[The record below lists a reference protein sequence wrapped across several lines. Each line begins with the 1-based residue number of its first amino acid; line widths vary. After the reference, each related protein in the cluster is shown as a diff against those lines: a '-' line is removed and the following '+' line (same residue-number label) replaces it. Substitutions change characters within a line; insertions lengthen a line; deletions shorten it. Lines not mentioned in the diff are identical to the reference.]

1 MRTIAVTGS
10 ASGIGAATRLR
21 LQAAGDRVI
30 GIDVRDAE
38 VIADLGDPSE
48 VGRRQMAIAA
58 VRQLAG
64 DRLDG
69 LVVCAGVGP
78 HVEPWSTI
86 VSLNYF
92 GAQLLLAG
100 LRELLAVAQPSAAVA
115 VSSNSTTLPG
125 VDTPLV
131 SACLAGAEGEARRL
145 AVTLDGHRSYA
156 GSKLALARWIRRSAP
171 AAEWAGAGIRLNA
184 VAAGAVRTPLLQGGL
199 EHPVFGDAIRS
210 FPIPTGGF
218 GAPDD
223 IAAAIVFLLSREA
236 SFCCGSIFF
245 VDGGTDA
252 LIRPD
257 VY

>member
-1 MRTIAVTGS
+1 MRVIAVTGS
-10 ASGIGAATRLR
+10 ASGIGAATRAR
-21 LQAAGDRVI
+21 LEAAGDRVI
-30 GIDVRDAE
+30 GIDLHDAE
-38 VIADLGDPSE
+38 LIADLADPS
-48 VGRRQMAIAA
+48 GRVAAIAG
-58 VRQLAG
+58 VRQRAG
-64 DRLDG
+64 QQLDG

-92 GAQLLLAG
+92 GAQVLLAG
-100 LRELLAVAQPSAAVA
+100 LRELLAAAQPSAAGA

-125 VDTPLV
+125 VETPLV
-131 SACLAGAEGEARRL
+131 PACLAGAEEEARRIAL
-145 AVTLDGHRSYA
+145 TLDGHRAYA
-156 GSKLALARWIRRSAP
+156 GAKLALSRWVRRQAP
-171 AAEWAGAGIRLNA
+171 AAEWAGAGIHLNA
-184 VAAGAVRTPLLQGGL
+184 VAAGAVRTPLLEGGL

-218 GAPDD
+218 GSPDD
-223 IAAAIVFLLSREA
+223 IAAAIVFLLSPEA

>member
-1 MRTIAVTGS
+1 MRVIAVTGS
-10 ASGIGAATRLR
+10 ASGIGAATRAR
-21 LQAAGDRVI
+21 LEVAGNRVI
-30 GIDVRDAE
+30 GIDLRNAE
-38 VIADLGDPSE
+38 VIADLANPS
-48 VGRRQMAIAA
+48 GRLVAMAG

-92 GAQLLLAG
+92 GAQVLLEG
-100 LRELLAVAQPSAAVA
+100 LRPHLAAAKPSAAVA
-115 VSSNSTTLPG
+115 VSSNSTTMPG
-125 VDTPLV
+125 VDTALV
-131 SACLAGAEGEARRL
+131 SACLAAEEEEARRI
-145 AVTLDGHRSYA
+145 AMTLDGHRSYA
-156 GSKLALARWIRRSAP
+156 GSKLALARWVRRHAP
-171 AAEWAGAGIRLNA
+171 VPEWAGAGIRLNA

-199 EHPVFGDAIRS
+199 DHPVFGDAIRG
-210 FPIPTGGF
+210 FPIPTGEF
-218 GAPDD
+218 GSPDQV
-223 IAAAIVFLLSREA
+223 AAAIAFLLSPDA

-257 VY
+257 TY